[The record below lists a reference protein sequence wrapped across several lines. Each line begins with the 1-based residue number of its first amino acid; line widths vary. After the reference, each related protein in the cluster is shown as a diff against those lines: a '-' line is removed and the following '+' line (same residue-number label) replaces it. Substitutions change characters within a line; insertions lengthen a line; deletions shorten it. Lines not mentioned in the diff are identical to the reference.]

1 MKFKIVHESRGRVR
15 IQVMQK
21 RMTLEQADLLEA
33 YLNHSPAIRQAAVH
47 ERTCCA
53 VIQYCGERSAL
64 LTFPEPVFLRH
75 TRDCQ
80 TGACA

>member
-33 YLNHSPAIRQAAVH
+33 YLNHSPAIRQAVVH

-53 VIQYCGERSAL
+53 VIQ
-64 LTFPEPVFLRH
+64 
-75 TRDCQ
+75 
-80 TGACA
+80 

>member
-33 YLNHSPAIRQAAVH
+33 YLNHSPPFGRRRYMNGRAA
-47 ERTCCA
+47 R
-53 VIQYCGERSAL
+53 
-64 LTFPEPVFLRH
+64 
-75 TRDCQ
+75 
-80 TGACA
+80 

>member
-53 VIQYCGERSAL
+53 VIQYCRPADFS
-64 LTFPEPVFLRH
+64 EPVFLRH

>member
-33 YLNHSPAIRQAAVH
+33 YLNLPRHSAGGG
-47 ERTCCA
+47 T
-53 VIQYCGERSAL
+53 
-64 LTFPEPVFLRH
+64 
-75 TRDCQ
+75 
-80 TGACA
+80 